1 MILDG
6 AMGTMIQRYG
16 LTEADY
22 RSGCLSD
29 CTKELKGN
37 SECLNLTRPE
47 IIKAIHREYIE
58 AGADIIETNTFSA
71 NRISQAEYGCEGFA
85 AQMAYE
91 GARIAREVADEA
103 MARMAAARLEGQAAE
118 TVVQTGVRK
127 IWVAGSMG
135 PTSKSLSL
143 SPELSDPAFRAYSFD
158 QMKESY
164 REQAEALLRGGV
176 DLLLVETCFD
186 ALNVKAALAAITEC
200 QQTNAMA
207 ECQHTVAMTG
217 CQESA
222 ANAECKQP
230 TYREKLPPVIVS
242 VSVGDRSGRT
252 LTGQTLEA
260 FYTSVKHYPL
270 LAFGLNCS
278 LGAAELTTL
287 LEDVDKWC
295 ECAISCYPNAG
306 LPNEM
311 GGYDQTPEQM
321 GLAVRAM
328 AEKGLVNIV
337 GGCCGTTPEHIAAI
351 SKAVA
356 DLAPR
361 TLSRKTREILD
372 DSSENAISSRKTGDF
387 LDASIEN
394 DSSSMKTGDFLD
406 RKLTVSGLEAVE
418 VDVKRK
424 NFTNV
429 GERTNV
435 AGSRKF
441 ARLIASGE
449 YDEALR
455 IAAKQIEDGASII
468 DINMDDAML
477 DSTREMERFV
487 RYISNDPAVAK
498 AALMIDSS
506 HWETIVAGL
515 KNAQGKSIVNS
526 ISLKEG
532 PEAFI
537 EKAKAIKEL
546 GAAMVVMAFDEVGQA
561 TTYDRKIEICERA
574 YRLLTQE
581 AGIAPEDIIFDVNI
595 LSIGTGIEEHAKYAV
610 DFIEAVRWIKTH
622 LPGALTSGG
631 VSNLSFAFRGNN
643 AVREAMHSAF
653 LYHAIKA
660 GMDMAIVNPSMLQV
674 YDEIE
679 PELLKCVEDVIFD
692 TDPQATE
699 RLIAKAAEMMAA
711 KEAQAAG
718 TAGETNG
725 AARQEKSLEE
735 RLKDAI
741 VKGKTE
747 ELEKDILEA
756 MEVYGEAVKVIEGP
770 LMDGMEHVGKMF
782 GEGKMFLPQVVKAA
796 KVMRDAV
803 EILSPYMGQSGSS
816 YDDSNI
822 LCNTC
827 LSSDPKEV
835 EAIPQTDKRG
845 KKDIVVIATVKG
857 DVHDIGKNI
866 LGIVMTCNGFEVHDL
881 GVMVDKET
889 ILEEAERLDA
899 DIIAVSGLITPS
911 LYQMEEICR
920 KMASRGMTTPLLI
933 GGATTSALHT
943 AVKLAPLYDHV
954 FYGPDASASAVLAKR
969 CMADRA
975 KFEAEMHAEQQKIR
989 DIYNGKAKAE
999 ASASSKEAGEGTLS
1013 KSDEAILSESN
1024 VRRPGETGNRSEKH
1038 ENKNMKGF
1046 EADTYITDCPQDIP
1060 TQEIPAEEVL
1070 PYFDWKMFYA
1080 IWGVKYGSAVPEAAE
1095 LMQLRRDAEEE
1106 LRFGDYKI
1114 MLSAKF
1120 MQGYSE
1126 NDNIYS
1132 EDGGI
1137 CLPMM
1142 RQETFRMQSLCDF
1155 VISKESGRTSPFGVF
1170 GICVKKRST
1179 AHEEGCSC
1187 PACNSRYEDMIGKT
1201 VRQTIAE
1208 AASKWLNTKLEKATM
1223 IKPVKVVKPAAGYSS
1238 CPDHTLKKDILGLL
1252 GECTD
1257 MYDPYK
1263 PAHSHEHSHSHGH
1276 GHEHGSHGH
1285 DCTCG
1290 CGGHY
1295 PQGNYSRPTLGIK
1308 LTDSY
1313 AMTPDASI
1321 CGLIFM
1327 HPEAGYPEIR
1337 NISQSQ
1343 YDDYKARRGM
1353 DEETARRF
1361 LSHLLK

>member
-6 AMGTMIQRYG
+6 AMGTMIQRHG

-29 CTKELKGN
+29 CAKELKGN
-37 SECLNLTRPE
+37 SECLNLTRPD
-47 IIKAIHREYIE
+47 IIKAIHKEYIE

-91 GARIAREVADEA
+91 GARLAREVADEAMTRIAREVADEA
-103 MARMAAARLEGQAAE
+103 MGN
-118 TVVQTGVRK
+118 RK
-127 IWVAGSMG
+127 IWVAGSIG

-186 ALNVKAALAAITEC
+186 ALNVKAALAAISECTSAEGQTSNAGETEC
-200 QQTNAMA
+200 RSSERQ
-207 ECQHTVAMTG
+207 
-217 CQESA
+217 S
-222 ANAECKQP
+222 
-230 TYREKLPPVIVS
+230 LPPVIVS

-260 FYTSVKHYPL
+260 FYTSVKHYPI

-295 ECAISCYPNAG
+295 DCAISCYPNAG

-321 GLAVRAM
+321 GQAVKIM
-328 AEKGLVNIV
+328 AEKGLVNIL
-337 GGCCGTTPEHIAAI
+337 GGCCGTSPAHIRAITEAVKDIPARCLSTDMAI
-351 SKAVA
+351 SVDKC
-356 DLAPR
+356 PGN
-361 TLSRKTREILD
+361 D
-372 DSSENAISSRKTGDF
+372 DSSAKSGVFTDKRTENKSDIRTLK
-387 LDASIEN
+387 
-394 DSSSMKTGDFLD
+394 
-406 RKLTVSGLEAVE
+406 VSGLEAVE
-418 VDVKRK
+418 VDVKRN

-449 YDEALR
+449 YDEALK

-477 DSTREMERFV
+477 DSTREMERLV

-506 HWETIVAGL
+506 HWETILAGL

-532 PEAFI
+532 PDAFL

-546 GAAMVVMAFDEVGQA
+546 GAAMVVMAFDEAGQA

-574 YRLLTQE
+574 YKLLTQE
-581 AGIAPEDIIFDVNI
+581 AGVAPEDIIFDVNI

-610 DFIEAVRWIKTH
+610 DFIEAVRWIKTN

-674 YDEIE
+674 YDDIE
-679 PELLKCVEDVIFD
+679 PELLQCVEDVIFD
-692 TDPQATE
+692 KDPQATE

-718 TAGETNG
+718 NG
-725 AARQEKSLEE
+725 RIDAKADGACAQEKPLDE
-735 RLKDAI
+735 RLKEAI

-747 ELEKDILEA
+747 GLEKDINEA

-770 LMDGMEHVGKMF
+770 LMDGMEHVGKLF
-782 GEGKMFLPQVVKAA
+782 GDGKMFLPQVVKAA

-803 EILSPYMGQSGSS
+803 EILSPYMSSSPQSAGLITDEEIIPTAVRSE
-816 YDDSNI
+816 
-822 LCNTC
+822 CK
-827 LSSDPKEV
+827 KEV
-835 EAIPQTDKRG
+835 
-845 KKDIVVIATVKG
+845 VVIATVKG

-889 ILEEAERLDA
+889 ILAEAERLGA

-920 KMASRGMTTPLLI
+920 EMAARGMSTPLLI

-954 FYGPDASASAVLAKR
+954 FYGADASASAVLAKR
-969 CMADRA
+969 CMADRS
-975 KFEAEMHAEQQKIR
+975 KFEDEMHAEQQKIR

-999 ASASSKEAGEGTLS
+999 SSASSKEAGEGTLS
-1013 KSDEAILSESN
+1013 KSNEAILSESD
-1024 VRRPGETGNRSEKH
+1024 VRIPGKTGDRSEKH

-1046 EADTYITDCPQDIP
+1046 EADTYIKDCPQDIP

-1126 NDNIYS
+1126 NENIYS
-1132 EDGGI
+1132 ADGTV

-1142 RQETFRMQSLCDF
+1142 RQESFKKQSLCDF
-1155 VISKESGRTSPFGVF
+1155 VIDKESGKTSPFGVF
-1170 GICVKKRST
+1170 GICVRKRST

-1208 AASKWLNTKLEKATM
+1208 AASKWLNAKLENELKEQG
-1223 IKPVKVVKPAAGYSS
+1223 KPIKVVKPAAGYSS

-1257 MYDPYK
+1257 LYDPYK
-1263 PAHSHEHSHSHGH
+1263 PAQQHHDHANSHGHEGHEHDYGHGHQHSHG
-1276 GHEHGSHGH
+1276 
-1285 DCTCG
+1285 CTCG
-1290 CGGHY
+1290 CGGHHHHGEGANNCHQHGAGQHSNGY
-1295 PQGNYSRPTLGIK
+1295 QPSLGIK

-1337 NISQSQ
+1337 NISQEQ
-1343 YDDYKARRGM
+1343 YEDYMARRGM